1 MLIRLKNLMGSMM
14 WNLCPKNKDWLNGN
28 RIWGKGSLLDGYE
41 GKSNPLPDKLIL
53 RVEKPEYVDGIISKA
68 KSIPEVDKINYS
80 REVAD
85 TIGKI
90 ARASR
95 IIGLWLMILLISV
108 AMIIIN
114 NTIKITIY
122 SRRNEISIMK
132 NIGATDAYIRWPY
145 IIEGFTLGVFAAI
158 LAGVLVVGGYDLLLN
173 RSAQL
178 SNNYSI
184 LGLFQL
190 LPIESMIYDIGLI
203 FILVGSGV
211 GVIASFFSTRKYL
224 NV

>member
-1 MLIRLKNLMGSMM
+1 MVTK
-14 WNLCPKNKDWLNGN
+14 
-28 RIWGKGSLLDGYE
+28 GKAI
-41 GKSNPLPDKLIL
+41 PLPDKLIL

-211 GVIASFFSTRKYL
+211 GVIASFFPPENILMCKSGDDVTPC
-224 NV
+224 VSQ

>member
-1 MLIRLKNLMGSMM
+1 
-14 WNLCPKNKDWLNGN
+14 
-28 RIWGKGSLLDGYE
+28 
-41 GKSNPLPDKLIL
+41 
-53 RVEKPEYVDGIISKA
+53 
-68 KSIPEVDKINYS
+68 
-80 REVAD
+80 
-85 TIGKI
+85 
-90 ARASR
+90 
-95 IIGLWLMILLISV
+95 
-108 AMIIIN
+108 
-114 NTIKITIY
+114 
-122 SRRNEISIMK
+122 MK

>member
-1 MLIRLKNLMGSMM
+1 M
-14 WNLCPKNKDWLNGN
+14 
-28 RIWGKGSLLDGYE
+28 
-41 GKSNPLPDKLIL
+41 
-53 RVEKPEYVDGIISKA
+53 
-68 KSIPEVDKINYS
+68 DKINYS
-80 REVAD
+80 QEVAD
-85 TIGKI
+85 TSERWRGLPYNWSI
-90 ARASR
+90 ADDTVDF
-95 IIGLWLMILLISV
+95 G

-114 NTIKITIY
+114 NTISYYIFHRNRSGNIKYKYY
-122 SRRNEISIMK
+122 S
-132 NIGATDAYIRWPY
+132 AYIRWPY